1 MISFFDPAK
10 KLFLGELSLDGVV
23 RPIKG
28 VLLLVREAKRRGF
41 TEVFVPK
48 ENAEEAALIE
58 GIAVFGVDTL
68 LALVN
73 HLNERQK
80 EIRMR
85 RAYCLLQNRRHLWK
99 RLRTIP
105 SLISPMYADRKQ
117 RNGCWKSLLEADIMF
132 VCTARRELE
141 NNARASVFSHSAS
154 SFFEEALEVT
164 GIHSVAGSLRGAMIS
179 TPPFRA
185 PHHTS
190 SYTSLV
196 RRRHIPRARATSRSR
211 TAACFF

>member
-1 MISFFDPAK
+1 MALSYLSANGDIIFDPAK

-23 RPIKG
+23 RPIK
-28 VLLLVREAKRRGF
+28 
-41 TEVFVPK
+41 VFFFSSEKQNEGDSPRFLCQK

-85 RAYCLLQNRRHLWK
+85 RAYCLLQNRRHLLK

-105 SLISPMYADRKQ
+105 SLISPMYAGRKQ
-117 RNGCWKSLLEADIMF
+117 RNGCWKSPLEADIMF

-141 NNARASVFSHSAS
+141 KQCSRERFQ
-154 SFFEEALEVT
+154 
-164 GIHSVAGSLRGAMIS
+164 
-179 TPPFRA
+179 PFC
-185 PHHTS
+185 
-190 SYTSLV
+190 LL
-196 RRRHIPRARATSRSR
+196 
-211 TAACFF
+211 FL